1 MRGTDLTGG
10 VQPRARRAGTG
21 QASVELLLAVPL
33 VLLVGLALWQLA
45 LAGQTLWLCANAAR
59 VGARAEAVGE
69 DAERAART
77 ALPDG
82 LEQGLR
88 VRAGDSG
95 EVEVSVRLPF
105 VVRDWQTPIPI
116 AASARLEPAS

>member
-1 MRGTDLTGG
+1 MRGTDLTSGG
-10 VQPRARRAGTG
+10 PAGTWRAAG

-33 VLLVGLALWQLA
+33 VLLLGLALWQLA

-77 ALPDG
+77 ALPNG
-82 LEQGLR
+82 LERGLR
-88 VRAGDSG
+88 VRSDDSG

-116 AASARLEPAS
+116 AASAGLEPAS